1 VLELIPP
8 KSPMTLS
15 PSDLNNIEKRTANYS
30 SRPRSNGHNR
40 ILVLCVDRDDDI
52 GSKGGV
58 KTPILG
64 KDHCIEAGLKLA
76 IEDPEDPDANAIFG
90 AVKAYEKLRT
100 KGYDSEVA
108 LVAGKKNR
116 GIEADEKI
124 GSELN
129 HVLNRYHAD
138 AAVIISDG
146 EDDEA
151 VVPVIQTTLPVIS
164 VQRIIIKHS
173 RSVEYS
179 YAVLGRYIK
188 MLVYDP
194 RYSKFFL
201 GLPGALLVVG
211 GLATVF
217 GFTKEALALV
227 MSILGGA
234 FIIRAFDLD
243 KALGSLGRPTPT
255 EFIRIFSVFAG
266 VLIILVS
273 IANGFSSIPGE
284 ALVNED
290 MSITDVITNRL
301 IVGNFVHGTI
311 TLMWIGIGTIL
322 MGSLLSDWFKGSIR
336 VMSDILRLVVL
347 ALLYIPILQF
357 TSVLTEGTNP
367 FTLISSLFI
376 GLAITLIVATFLF
389 QYFRNK
395 KGGEVLRH

>member
-1 VLELIPP
+1 
-8 KSPMTLS
+8 MTFG
-15 PSDLNNIEKRTANYS
+15 PSNINDFEKRMTNNE
-30 SRPRSNGHNR
+30 RKGTRGNGHDKV
-40 ILVLCVDRDDDI
+40 LVLCIDRDDDV

-64 KDHCIEAGLKLA
+64 KDHCIDAGLRLA

-90 AVKAYEKLRT
+90 AVKAYEKLLL

-108 LVAGKKNR
+108 LIAGKIDR

-124 GSELN
+124 GNELS

-138 AAVIISDG
+138 SAVIISDG

-151 VVPVIQTTLPVIS
+151 VVPIIQAMIPVMS

-179 YAVLGRYIK
+179 YAILGRYVK

-201 GLPGALLVVG
+201 GVPGALLVVG
-211 GLATVF
+211 GLATVL
-217 GFTKEALALV
+217 GLTKEALALV

-234 FIIRAFDLD
+234 FIIRAFDVD
-243 KALGSLGRPTPT
+243 KSLGSLGRPTPT
-255 EFIRIFSVFAG
+255 GFIRIFSAFAG

-273 IANGFSSIPGE
+273 IVNGFSSIPSE
-284 ALVNED
+284 ALSNKD
-290 MSITDVITNRL
+290 IHFIDVITNRL
-301 IVGNFVHGTI
+301 IIGNFVHGTI
-311 TLMWIGIGTIL
+311 TLLWIGIGTIL
-322 MGSLLSDWFKGSIR
+322 IGSLLSNWFKGSVR
-336 VMSDILRLVVL
+336 AMSDILRLVVL

-389 QYFRNK
+389 QYFRSRR
-395 KGGEVLRH
+395 GGEVLKH

>member
-1 VLELIPP
+1 
-8 KSPMTLS
+8 MTFR
-15 PSDLNNIEKRTANYS
+15 PSDLNDFEKRTTRDERKGA
-30 SRPRSNGHNR
+30 RRNGHDR
-40 ILVLCVDRDDDI
+40 VLVLCIDRDDDI

-64 KDHCIEAGLKLA
+64 KNHCIDAGLRLA

-90 AVKAYEKLRT
+90 AVKAYEKLLL

-108 LVAGKKNR
+108 LVAGKMDR

-124 GSELN
+124 GNELS
-129 HVLNRYHAD
+129 HVLNIYQAD
-138 AAVIISDG
+138 AAVIFFDG

-151 VVPVIQTTLPVIS
+151 VVPVIQAMIPVMS

-179 YAVLGRYIK
+179 YAILGRYIK

-201 GLPGALLVVG
+201 GVPGVLLVVS
-211 GLATVF
+211 GLATVL
-217 GFTKEALALV
+217 GLTKEALALV

-234 FIIRAFDLD
+234 FIIRAFDID
-243 KALGSLGRPTPT
+243 KSLGSLGRPTPT
-255 EFIRIFSVFAG
+255 GFIRIFSVFAG

-273 IANGFSSIPGE
+273 IVNGFSSIPAE
-284 ALVNED
+284 ALSNKD
-290 MSITDVITNRL
+290 MNFIDIVTNRL
-301 IVGNFVHGTI
+301 IIGNFVHGTI
-311 TLMWIGIGTIL
+311 TLLWIGIGTIL
-322 MGSLLSDWFKGSIR
+322 IGSLLSNWFKGSVR
-336 VMSDILRLVVL
+336 AMSDILRLVVL

-357 TSVLTEGTNP
+357 TSVLTERTNP

-389 QYFRNK
+389 QYFRNR
-395 KGGEVLRH
+395 KGGEVLKH

>member
-1 VLELIPP
+1 
-8 KSPMTLS
+8 MTFS
-15 PSDLNNIEKRTANYS
+15 QSDLNDLEKRFPPGNSVATRTD
-30 SRPRSNGHNR
+30 SRNR
-40 ILVLCVDRDDDI
+40 ILVLCIDRDDDI

-58 KTPILG
+58 KTPIMG
-64 KDHCIEAGLKLA
+64 RDHCVEAGLRLA

-90 AVKAYEKLRT
+90 AVKAYEKLVS

-108 LVAGKKNR
+108 LVAGKRDR

-124 GSELN
+124 GIELN
-129 HVLNRYHAD
+129 HVLNRFHAD
-138 AAVIISDG
+138 AAAIISDG

-151 VVPVIQTTLPVIS
+151 VVPVIQTMIPVIS

-201 GLPGALLVVG
+201 GVPGALLVVS
-211 GLATVF
+211 GLATVL
-217 GFTKEALALV
+217 GLTREALALV

-234 FIIRAFDLD
+234 FIIRAFDID
-243 KALGSLGRPTPT
+243 KSLGSLGRPTPT
-255 EFIRIFSVFAG
+255 GFIRIFSVFAG

-273 IANGFSSIPGE
+273 IVNGLSNIPGE
-284 ALVNED
+284 VLIQKD
-290 MSITDVITNRL
+290 MNFIDIITNRV
-301 IVGNFVHGTI
+301 IIGNFVHGTI

-322 MGSLLSDWFKGSIR
+322 IGSLLSNWFKGSVR
-336 VMSDILRLVVL
+336 AMSDILRLVVL

-389 QYFRNK
+389 QYFRNR

>member
-1 VLELIPP
+1 
-8 KSPMTLS
+8 MTLS
-15 PSDLNNIEKRTANYS
+15 PSNLNDFEKRTANYS
-30 SRPRSNGHNR
+30 ARARSNGHNK
-40 ILVLCVDRDDDI
+40 ILVLCVDRDDDV

-64 KDHCIEAGLKLA
+64 KDHCIEAGLRLA

-90 AVKAYEKLRT
+90 AVKAYEKLRS

-108 LVAGKKNR
+108 LVAGKINR

-124 GSELN
+124 GNELN

-138 AAVIISDG
+138 AAVIVSDG

-255 EFIRIFSVFAG
+255 GFIRIFSVFAG
-266 VLIILVS
+266 ILIILVS
-273 IANGFSSIPGE
+273 IANGLSSIPGE
-284 ALVNED
+284 ALVNKE
-290 MSITDVITNRL
+290 MSVADVITNRL

-322 MGSLLSDWFKGSIR
+322 VGSLLSDWFKGSIR

>member
-1 VLELIPP
+1 
-8 KSPMTLS
+8 MTFS
-15 PSDLNNIEKRTANYS
+15 QSDLNDLEKRFPPSNSVATRTD
-30 SRPRSNGHNR
+30 SRNR
-40 ILVLCVDRDDDI
+40 ILVLCIDRDDDI

-58 KTPILG
+58 KTPIMG
-64 KDHCIEAGLKLA
+64 RDHCVEAGLRLA

-90 AVKAYEKLRT
+90 AVKAYEKLVS

-108 LVAGKKNR
+108 LVAGKRDR

-124 GSELN
+124 GIELN

-138 AAVIISDG
+138 AAAIISDG

-151 VVPVIQTTLPVIS
+151 VVPVIQTMIPVIS

-201 GLPGALLVVG
+201 GVPGALLVVS
-211 GLATVF
+211 GLATVL
-217 GFTKEALALV
+217 GLTREALALV

-234 FIIRAFDLD
+234 FIIRAFDID
-243 KALGSLGRPTPT
+243 KSLGSLGRPTPT
-255 EFIRIFSVFAG
+255 GFIRIFSVFAG

-273 IANGFSSIPGE
+273 IVNGLSNIPGE
-284 ALVNED
+284 VLIQKD
-290 MSITDVITNRL
+290 MNFIDIITNRV
-301 IVGNFVHGTI
+301 IIGNFVHGTI
-311 TLMWIGIGTIL
+311 ALMWIGIGTIL
-322 MGSLLSDWFKGSIR
+322 IGSLLSNWFKGSVR
-336 VMSDILRLVVL
+336 AMSDILRLVVL

-389 QYFRNK
+389 QYFRNR

>member
-1 VLELIPP
+1 
-8 KSPMTLS
+8 MTFR
-15 PSDLNNIEKRTANYS
+15 PSDLNEFEKSTTRNERKET
-30 SRPRSNGHNR
+30 RRNGHDR
-40 ILVLCVDRDDDI
+40 VLVLCIDRDDDI

-64 KDHCIEAGLKLA
+64 KDHCIDAGLKLA

-90 AVKAYEKLRT
+90 AVKAYEKLLL

-108 LVAGKKNR
+108 LVAGKMNR

-124 GSELN
+124 GNELS

-151 VVPVIQTTLPVIS
+151 VVPVIQAMIPVMS

-179 YAVLGRYIK
+179 YAILGRYIK

-201 GLPGALLVVG
+201 GVPGALLVVS
-211 GLATVF
+211 GLATVL
-217 GFTKEALALV
+217 GLTKEALALV

-234 FIIRAFDLD
+234 FIIRAFDID
-243 KALGSLGRPTPT
+243 KSLGSLGRPTPT
-255 EFIRIFSVFAG
+255 GFIRIFSVFAG

-273 IANGFSSIPGE
+273 IVNGFSSIPAE
-284 ALVNED
+284 ALSNKD
-290 MSITDVITNRL
+290 MNFIDIVTNRL
-301 IVGNFVHGTI
+301 IIGNFVHGTI
-311 TLMWIGIGTIL
+311 TLLWIGIGTIL
-322 MGSLLSDWFKGSIR
+322 IGSLLSNWFKGSVR
-336 VMSDILRLVVL
+336 AMSDILRLVVL

-389 QYFRNK
+389 QYFRNR
-395 KGGEVLRH
+395 KGGEVLKH

>member
-1 VLELIPP
+1 
-8 KSPMTLS
+8 MTFR
-15 PSDLNNIEKRTANYS
+15 PSDFNDFEKRTTRDEREGA
-30 SRPRSNGHNR
+30 RRNGHDR
-40 ILVLCVDRDDDI
+40 VLVLCIDRDDDI

-64 KDHCIEAGLKLA
+64 KNHCIDAGLRLA

-90 AVKAYEKLRT
+90 AVKAYEKLLL

-108 LVAGKKNR
+108 LVAGKMDR

-124 GSELN
+124 GNELS
-129 HVLNRYHAD
+129 HVLNIYQAD

-151 VVPVIQTTLPVIS
+151 VVPVIQAMIPVMS

-179 YAVLGRYIK
+179 YAILGRYIK

-201 GLPGALLVVG
+201 GVPGALLVVS
-211 GLATVF
+211 GLATVL
-217 GFTKEALALV
+217 GLTKEALALV

-234 FIIRAFDLD
+234 FIIRAFDID
-243 KALGSLGRPTPT
+243 KSLGSLGRPTPT
-255 EFIRIFSVFAG
+255 GFIRIFSVFAG

-273 IANGFSSIPGE
+273 IVNGFSSIPAE
-284 ALVNED
+284 ALSNKD
-290 MSITDVITNRL
+290 MNFIDIVTNRL
-301 IVGNFVHGTI
+301 IIGNFVHGTI
-311 TLMWIGIGTIL
+311 TLLWIGIGTIL
-322 MGSLLSDWFKGSIR
+322 IGSLLSNWFKGSVR
-336 VMSDILRLVVL
+336 AMSDILRLVVL

-357 TSVLTEGTNP
+357 TSVLTERTNP

-389 QYFRNK
+389 QYFRNR
-395 KGGEVLRH
+395 KGGEVLKH

>member
-1 VLELIPP
+1 
-8 KSPMTLS
+8 MTFR
-15 PSDLNNIEKRTANYS
+15 PSDLYDHEKETTRHDSAADRRGS
-30 SRPRSNGHNR
+30 HNR
-40 ILVLCVDRDDDI
+40 ILVLCIDRDDDI

-58 KTPILG
+58 KTPIMG
-64 KDHCIEAGLKLA
+64 RDRCADAGLRLA

-90 AVKAYEKLRT
+90 AVKAYEKLLS
-100 KGYDSEVA
+100 KGYETEVA
-108 LVAGKKNR
+108 LVAGKVNR

-124 GSELN
+124 GSEVDR
-129 HVLNRYHAD
+129 VLARYHAD
-138 AAVIISDG
+138 AAVIVSDG

-151 VVPVIQTTLPVIS
+151 VVPIIQTMIPVIS

-201 GLPGALLVVG
+201 GVPGALLVVS
-211 GLATVF
+211 GLATVL
-217 GFTKEALALV
+217 GLTREALALV

-234 FIIRAFDLD
+234 FIIRAFDID
-243 KALGSLGRPTPT
+243 KSLGSLGRPTPT
-255 EFIRIFSVFAG
+255 GFIRIFSVFAG
-266 VLIILVS
+266 LLIIIVS
-273 IANGFSSIPGE
+273 IVNGFSSIPSE
-284 ALVNED
+284 ALVSRMD
-290 MSITDVITNRL
+290 FIDIVSNRL
-301 IVGNFVHGTI
+301 IIGNFVHGTI
-311 TLMWIGIGTIL
+311 TLLWIGIGTIL
-322 MGSLLSDWFKGSIR
+322 IGSLLSNWFKGSVR
-336 VMSDILRLVVL
+336 AMSDILRLVVL

-389 QYFRNK
+389 QYFKNR
-395 KGGEVLRH
+395 KGGEVLKH

>member
-1 VLELIPP
+1 
-8 KSPMTLS
+8 MTFR
-15 PSDLNNIEKRTANYS
+15 PSDLNDFEKRTTRDERKGA
-30 SRPRSNGHNR
+30 RRNGHDR
-40 ILVLCVDRDDDI
+40 VLVLCIDRDDDI

-64 KDHCIEAGLKLA
+64 KNHCIDAGLRLA

-90 AVKAYEKLRT
+90 AVKAYEKLLL

-108 LVAGKKNR
+108 LVAGKMDR

-124 GSELN
+124 GNELS
-129 HVLNRYHAD
+129 HVLNIYQAD

-151 VVPVIQTTLPVIS
+151 VVPVIQAMIPVMS

-179 YAVLGRYIK
+179 YAILGRYIK

-201 GLPGALLVVG
+201 GVPGALLVVS
-211 GLATVF
+211 GLATVL
-217 GFTKEALALV
+217 GLTKEALALV

-234 FIIRAFDLD
+234 FIIRAFDID
-243 KALGSLGRPTPT
+243 KSLGSLGRPTPT
-255 EFIRIFSVFAG
+255 GFIRIFSVFAG

-273 IANGFSSIPGE
+273 IVNGFSSIPAE
-284 ALVNED
+284 ALSNKD
-290 MSITDVITNRL
+290 MNFIDIVTNRL
-301 IVGNFVHGTI
+301 IIGNFVHGTI
-311 TLMWIGIGTIL
+311 TLLWIGIGTIL
-322 MGSLLSDWFKGSIR
+322 IGSLLSNWFKGSVR
-336 VMSDILRLVVL
+336 AMSDILRLVVL

-357 TSVLTEGTNP
+357 TSVLTERTNP

-389 QYFRNK
+389 QYFRNR
-395 KGGEVLRH
+395 KGGEVLKH